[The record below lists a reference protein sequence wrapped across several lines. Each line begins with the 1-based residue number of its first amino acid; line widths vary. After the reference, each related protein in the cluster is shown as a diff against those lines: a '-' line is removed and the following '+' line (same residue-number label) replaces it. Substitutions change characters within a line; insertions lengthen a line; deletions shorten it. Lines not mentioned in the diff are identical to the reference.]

1 MKNNRLLIAMTT
13 SMLCATLLSA
23 CGGNKVRDDAQSL
36 QIFCVDAGYRTQ
48 WVSDIKDLF
57 VQEDWVKQKYPNL
70 NVRIDTSKDQTYGR
84 TRMDAGRSSNTIDL
98 FFDMGLTNYNG
109 SDDLLDLTETVYN
122 SSVPGEDTLFKNKI
136 DASYL
141 EAFTFDGQSDPAKKG
156 HQFFAP
162 WAGGMTG
169 ILYNADIFSSLNYTV
184 PNTTDELVAL
194 CADYQGRGTETSPKY
209 CFIQGNDETY
219 FNYLFD
225 IFWTQYQAREGYLDF
240 VNGIADNVVSKD
252 IFKQQGRM
260 EALLVYESLVK
271 NEKHFVNPNSINQG
285 FAVAQAMFLKGEA
298 LFNVNGDWFVS
309 ETKDIKGK
317 ITNPASIKM
326 MKTPIISAIKN
337 VVPDSSIGDDA
348 ELSALVKAID
358 SHDTSLSGAGYE
370 VTQADYD
377 YVKAARAIT
386 YSIGAGHHAAIPSY
400 ATAKGLAADFIRYLA
415 TDKAIEAYIKAT
427 DGASMPFAY
436 DLETKNPALFA
447 KIDPIHQSRVQYFAD
462 TFIDPYTLPNKYMF
476 PLIKYGGVDTFKLAN
491 GYDFFVQ
498 MGKKNG
504 AKTPQ
509 QYWDETI
516 SYWTDDKWQDACER
530 AGI

>member
-1 MKNNRLLIAMTT
+1 MKNNRLSVVMAT
-13 SMLCATLLSA
+13 SVLCATLLSA

-36 QIFCVDAGYRTQ
+36 QIFCVDAGYRTD
-48 WVSDIKDLF
+48 WVTEIKNLF
-57 VQEDWVKQKYPNL
+57 VEESWVKQKYPEL
-70 NVRIDTSKDQTYGR
+70 SIRIDTSKDQTYGR
-84 TRMDAGRSSNTIDL
+84 TRMEAGRSSNTIDL

-109 SDDLLDLTETVYN
+109 SDDLLDLTDTVYDTK
-122 SSVPGEDTLFKNKI
+122 VPGEDVLYKEKI
-136 DASYL
+136 DASYMS
-141 EAFTFDGQSDPAKKG
+141 AFTFDGQSDPTKAG

-169 ILYNADIFSSLNYTV
+169 ILYNADIFAELNYQV

-194 CADYQGRGTETSPKY
+194 CFDYQGRGTDKAPKY
-209 CFIQGNDETY
+209 AFIQGNDESY

-225 IFWTQYQAREGYLDF
+225 IFWTQYQSREGYLDF
-240 VNGIADNVVSKD
+240 VNGISDNVISKD

-260 EALLVYESLVK
+260 EALRVFESLVK
-271 NEKHFVNPNSINQG
+271 NENHFINPASINQG

-309 ETKDIKGK
+309 ETSDIKQK
-317 ITNPASIKM
+317 ITNPAQVRM
-326 MKTPIISAIKN
+326 MKTPIVSAIRN
-337 VVPDSSIGDDA
+337 VVPDSSIADDA
-348 ELSALVKAID
+348 ELSALIKAID
-358 SHDTSLSGAGYE
+358 AHDTALSGTGYE

-377 YVKAARAIT
+377 CVKAARAIT

-400 ATAKGLAADFIRYLA
+400 ATAKDLAVDFVRFCA
-415 TDKAIEAYIKAT
+415 SDKAIEAYIKAT
-427 DGASMPFAY
+427 NGASMPFAY
-436 DLETKNPALFA
+436 DLAAKNPALFNE
-447 KIDPIHQSRVQYFAD
+447 IDPIHQGRVNYFAD
-462 TFIDPYTLPNKYMF
+462 TFINPYTLPNKYLF

-504 AKTPQ
+504 AKTPN

-516 SYWTDDKWQDACER
+516 EYWTDDKWNDAVER